1 MGKIDGRALAD
12 KTFEGLKEKAA
23 ALRHSGFTPSLRVVM
38 VGDDPAS
45 ASYVGGK
52 ERDCRKVGIDFS
64 RLILPASST
73 QASVDPAR
81 QRPSLPPG
89 GSCQRS

>member
-52 ERDCRKVGIDFS
+52 ERDCRKVEAKLIRVLQYPEEWFS
-64 RLILPASST
+64 FLPI
-73 QASVDPAR
+73 Q
-81 QRPSLPPG
+81 
-89 GSCQRS
+89 

>member
-38 VGDDPAS
+38 VGEDPAS
-45 ASYVGGK
+45 AS
-52 ERDCRKVGIDFS
+52 IHTNFS
-64 RLILPASST
+64 RGRSGGL
-73 QASVDPAR
+73 VF
-81 QRPSLPPG
+81 PSL
-89 GSCQRS
+89 